1 MFTFIAVHKE
11 GLAAGVAPSA
21 STAVPPPLNSMCAC
35 MCVRVHTRARTPHST
50 SRKSCSAMHAG
61 PSARSILEPPP
72 FKAQNPRAGA
82 RPVLAASAVPRPR
95 GRSLFRPTKGQVKR
109 AAASLAEAPGPRL
122 WGQAR
127 HAAASLHPHP
137 FTTYDG
143 ARRVPWSPSACGRG
157 REGQGGLRGKAGR
170 AGVSVSHLG
179 GGKPE
184 PFSKEPQRSVPK
196 VTGRV

>member
-1 MFTFIAVHKE
+1 MFTFIAVHEE

-35 MCVRVHTRARTPHST
+35 VCVCTRVPAPHIPLPGE
-50 SRKSCSAMHAG
+50 SCSAMHAG

-72 FKAQNPRAGA
+72 FKAPNPRAGA

-109 AAASLAEAPGPRL
+109 AAASLAEAPWPRL

-170 AGVSVSHLG
+170 AGVSVSPLG

>member
-1 MFTFIAVHKE
+1 
-11 GLAAGVAPSA
+11 
-21 STAVPPPLNSMCAC
+21 
-35 MCVRVHTRARTPHST
+35 
-50 SRKSCSAMHAG
+50 MHAG
-61 PSARSILEPPP
+61 PSARSILEPLP
-72 FKAQNPRAGA
+72 FKAPNPRAGA

-127 HAAASLHPHP
+127 HAAASLRPHP

-143 ARRVPWSPSACGRG
+143 ARRVLWSPSACGRG

-196 VTGRV
+196 VTGRM